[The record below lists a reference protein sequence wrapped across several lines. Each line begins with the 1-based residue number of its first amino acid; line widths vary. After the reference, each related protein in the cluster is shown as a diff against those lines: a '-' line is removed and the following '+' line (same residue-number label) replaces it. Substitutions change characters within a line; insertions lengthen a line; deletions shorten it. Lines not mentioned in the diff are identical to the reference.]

1 MPFIP
6 KRIKSL
12 KKRLDPFRFYLTSYI
27 PLDCPMNHSRILP
40 SPIYFLSI
48 CFALG
53 ITSFSFGQITEA
65 TYERAAYFLTDH
77 IQKEV
82 YHLEVI
88 PTWIE
93 GEQLFAHTAFTEKGK
108 RFFITHSTTF
118 ETKEAFDPELL
129 SDLLKEKTGENL
141 DSKDLPIQF
150 TGVRNSHIVTF
161 RWRNQ
166 DWVWNTKENT
176 LSSLPINSRNELES
190 FSPDRKWKAFT
201 RNYNLYV
208 LNLETGAEIQLSTQG
223 KKGLEYASYYGW
235 SDLIEG
241 ENGER
246 PDRFMVQ
253 WSPDSKKIFT
263 QIVDLRLAEKMYLLD
278 FSKEEKF
285 RPDLLSYYRG
295 SPGDSTV
302 VMYIPVIFDLEKKEE
317 KRILALSAP
326 HFIGIQLRWSEDSQ
340 SLSGFHFPR
349 GYKEFHLLEVGAE
362 TLAIRKIYTETSPTH
377 INRENIF
384 RKLRN
389 DQFILGSEKS
399 GWNQLYLMDWK
410 TGKEIQ
416 PITTGEYVV
425 NKLSYL
431 DEVNGILYFEASGKE
446 PGRNPYFIHLY
457 RVKLDGTDLQLLTPE
472 DAFHEI
478 SISPNGRFAVD
489 NFSKVNQPTQSVL
502 LDLSGG
508 KQLAK
513 ISQTDISNLTRKG
526 YQFPVPFTAIAK
538 DQKTEIHA
546 VYFLPTTFDPKK
558 KYPIID
564 YTYTGPHTSTVPKT
578 FKAGLMGHQQPM
590 AELGFVVVTVDGL
603 GGFGRSKA
611 FADVSYRNLGDGATD
626 HVLAITQLAS
636 KNRFLDI
643 TRVGIF
649 GHSAGGY
656 DAARAMLLHSDF
668 YKVGVASAG
677 DHDFRMEKAWW
688 PEMYMGYPVE
698 DYYHEQS
705 NITNASKLKGHLL
718 LAHGGIDENVNPSA
732 TFKFAEELIKAGKDF
747 DLFIWPS
754 RAHSFGRPPGDY
766 FTKKRWD
773 YFIEHLLGQKPLRHY
788 QIPGIN

>member
-1 MPFIP
+1 
-6 KRIKSL
+6 
-12 KKRLDPFRFYLTSYI
+12 
-27 PLDCPMNHSRILP
+27 MNHSRILP

-176 LSSLPINSRNELES
+176 LSSLPINSRNGLES

-446 PGRNPYFIHLY
+446 PGRNPYFNHLY

-656 DAARAMLLHSDF
+656 DAARAMLLHPDF

>member
-1 MPFIP
+1 
-6 KRIKSL
+6 
-12 KKRLDPFRFYLTSYI
+12 
-27 PLDCPMNHSRILP
+27 MNHSRILP

-340 SLSGFHFPR
+340 SLFGFHFPR

-416 PITTGEYVV
+416 PITTGKYVV

-446 PGRNPYFIHLY
+446 PGRNPYFNHLY

-611 FADVSYRNLGDGATD
+611 FADVSYRNLGDGTTD

>member
-1 MPFIP
+1 
-6 KRIKSL
+6 
-12 KKRLDPFRFYLTSYI
+12 
-27 PLDCPMNHSRILP
+27 MNHSRILP

-446 PGRNPYFIHLY
+446 PGRNPYFNHLY

-546 VYFLPTTFDPKK
+546 VYFFPTTFDPKK

-564 YTYTGPHTSTVPKT
+564 YTYTGPHTSTLPKT

-611 FADVSYRNLGDGATD
+611 FADVSYRNLGDGTTD

>member
-611 FADVSYRNLGDGATD
+611 FADVSYRNLGDGTTD

-656 DAARAMLLHSDF
+656 DAARAMLLHPDF

>member
-446 PGRNPYFIHLY
+446 PGRNPYFNHLY

-546 VYFLPTTFDPKK
+546 VYFFPTTFDPKK

-564 YTYTGPHTSTVPKT
+564 YTYTGPHTSTLPKT

-611 FADVSYRNLGDGATD
+611 FADVSYRNLGDGTTD

>member
-176 LSSLPINSRNELES
+176 LSSLPINSRNGLES

-446 PGRNPYFIHLY
+446 PGRNPYFNHLY

-656 DAARAMLLHSDF
+656 DAARAMLLHPDF

>member
-1 MPFIP
+1 MITLKNNFTFAIGLFF
-6 KRIKSL
+6 SL
-12 KKRLDPFRFYLTSYI
+12 SLT
-27 PLDCPMNHSRILP
+27 
-40 SPIYFLSI
+40 PIFQAS
-48 CFALG
+48 
-53 ITSFSFGQITEA
+53 SQITES
-65 TYERAAYFLTDH
+65 TYERASYFLTNS

-88 PTWIE
+88 PTWLE
-93 GEQLFAHTAFTEKGK
+93 GEKLFTHTAFTEKGK
-108 RFFITHSTTF
+108 RFFVTDAKNF
-118 ETKEAFDPELL
+118 ETKEAFDPQILSELI
-129 SDLLKEKTGENL
+129 KTKTGEAL
-141 DSKDLPIQF
+141 DPKDLPISF

-161 RWRNQ
+161 RWRTQ
-166 DWVWNTKENT
+166 DWVWNTNENT
-176 LSSLPINSRNELES
+176 LSALPINSRNEMES
-190 FSPDRKWKAFT
+190 FSPDRKWKAYT
-201 RNYNLYV
+201 KNYNLYV
-208 LNLETGAEIQLSTQG
+208 LNLETGQEIQLSTQG

-302 VMYIPVIFDLEKKEE
+302 VMYIPVMFDLEKKEE
-317 KRILALSAP
+317 KLIHELSSP
-326 HFIGIQLRWSEDSQ
+326 HFIGIQLRWSEDSK

-349 GYKEFHLLEVGAE
+349 GYKEFHLLEIQ
-362 TLAIRKIYTETSPTH
+362 TSDLSIRKIYSESSSTH
-377 INRENIF
+377 INRDNIF
-384 RKLRN
+384 RRLKN
-389 DQFILGSEKS
+389 DQFILGSDKS

-410 TGKEIQ
+410 TGKEIL
-416 PITTGEYVV
+416 PLTSGAYVV
-425 NKLSYL
+425 NKLSFL
-431 DEVNGILYFEASGKE
+431 DESKGVLYFEASGKE
-446 PGRNPYFIHLY
+446 AGRNPYFNHLY
-457 RVKLDGTDLQLLTPE
+457 RVNLAGSNLQLLTPE
-472 DAFHEI
+472 NAFHEL

-489 NFSKVNQPTQSVL
+489 NYSTVNQPTQSVL
-502 LDLSGG
+502 IDLTTG

-513 ISQTDISNLTRKG
+513 ISEADITNLKKRG
-526 YQFPVPFTAIAK
+526 YQFPVPFTATAK

-546 VYFLPTTFDPKK
+546 VYFLPTSFNPKK
-558 KYPIID
+558 KYPVID

-578 FKAGLMGHQQPM
+578 FKSGLMGHQQPM

-611 FADVSYRNLGDGATD
+611 FSDVSYRNLGDGTTD

-636 KNRFLDI
+636 KHRFLDI
-643 TRVGIF
+643 NKVGIF

-656 DAARAMLLHSDF
+656 DAGRAMLLHPDF

-688 PEMYMGYPVE
+688 PEMYMGYPVG

-754 RAHSFGRPPGDY
+754 RNHSFGRPPGDY

-773 YFIEHLLGQKPLRHY
+773 YFIEHLLGEKPLRHY
-788 QIPGIN
+788 VLHQVQY

>member
-1 MPFIP
+1 
-6 KRIKSL
+6 
-12 KKRLDPFRFYLTSYI
+12 
-27 PLDCPMNHSRILP
+27 MNHSRILP

>member
-446 PGRNPYFIHLY
+446 PGRNPYFNHLY

-611 FADVSYRNLGDGATD
+611 FADVSYRNLGDGTTD

-656 DAARAMLLHSDF
+656 DAARAMLLHPDF

>member
-201 RNYNLYV
+201 RTYNLYV

-446 PGRNPYFIHLY
+446 PGRNPYFNHLY

-611 FADVSYRNLGDGATD
+611 FADVSYRNLGDGTTD
-626 HVLAITQLAS
+626 HLLAITQLAS

-656 DAARAMLLHSDF
+656 DAARAMLLHPDF

-732 TFKFAEELIKAGKDF
+732 TFKFTEELIKAGKDF

>member
-1 MPFIP
+1 
-6 KRIKSL
+6 
-12 KKRLDPFRFYLTSYI
+12 
-27 PLDCPMNHSRILP
+27 MNHSRILP

-166 DWVWNTKENT
+166 DWIWNTKENT

-446 PGRNPYFIHLY
+446 PGRNPYFNHLY

-656 DAARAMLLHSDF
+656 DAARAMLLHPEF

>member
-446 PGRNPYFIHLY
+446 PGRNPYFNHLY